1 MQLTNYSFLD
11 SRSHYLEAQ
20 TNHKVS
26 MQRLAKGT
34 KLERSGSDVGALS
47 QSMRSRF
54 EMMGDRSFITN
65 LQNTRSFLNSQEA
78 GLKKALEVYNRM
90 EEIAIRATDP
100 TLPDRARSDYNDDFK
115 VLTEQLQEIME
126 SEFNG
131 RKLFNDSLVCGGA
144 KDIPLGQ
151 LDLNAGK
158 PAGVSHA
165 VRAQEI
171 DVNSPAGTLS
181 FRVNSGGVGD
191 IYRVWM
197 GDTCVFSAGNTFT
210 GPEHTQSYDDPP
222 TFSFP
227 GSGWRTSGSAG
238 SGDDDLIEV
247 SFAPGQPT
255 TYKITPGA
263 SNDDGSGNS
272 GLNTFDPATGLYAN
286 ITTSDLPESFTSTML
301 TLQLETGSIG
311 IIYAEGGSAN
321 GDADNSG
328 TPGVTFVP
336 DIFELPVTIDIQGN
350 QMGLDPKG
358 FGTLTGDSPVTGL
371 PHGLDTMAK
380 ARDTLDHLRGN
391 PYSDGS
397 GVSYFGEEKCV
408 ISERLAAVGA
418 EINRIDLEIEELQ
431 NQVTN
436 GEQASGRISDAD
448 MAREATALAKN
459 SLKMGLAEQVMSKS
473 ARLKDIL
480 IPLTTEHYRSS
491 VLSSTL

>member
-1 MQLTNYSFLD
+1 
-11 SRSHYLEAQ
+11 
-20 TNHKVS
+20 
-26 MQRLAKGT
+26 
-34 KLERSGSDVGALS
+34 
-47 QSMRSRF
+47 
-54 EMMGDRSFITN
+54 MMGDRSFITN

-90 EEIAIRATDP
+90 EEITIRATDP
-100 TLPDRARSDYNDDFK
+100 TLPDRARSDYNDDFT
-115 VLTEQLQEIME
+115 VLTEQLKEIME

-197 GDTCVFSAGNTFT
+197 GGTCVFSAGNTFT

-272 GLNTFDPATGLYAN
+272 ALNTFDPATGLYAN
-286 ITTSDLPESFTSTML
+286 ITTSDLPDSFTNTML

-328 TPGVTFVP
+328 TPGVTFIP
-336 DIFELPVTIDIQGN
+336 DIFELPVTIDIHGN

-371 PHGLDTMAK
+371 PHGLDTMTK